1 MNVTL
6 TDGGR
11 SSAPGRFGL
20 VVFAFLLLAVI
31 GCGGPA
37 VPASDVAGAT
47 ELLKRSLDDWK
58 AGKTTDELAGGK
70 PPVFVAEDLWQKGYK
85 LDSYGIAEPG
95 QMLGTNVR
103 LVVDIEASHPRLGK
117 RKQSQAYLVTTTPA
131 LTISR
136 EDR

>member
-1 MNVTL
+1 MNFTL
-6 TDGGR
+6 SDSAR
-11 SSAPGRFGL
+11 SSAAGRVGL
-20 VVFAFLLLAVI
+20 FVFVLLSLAI
-31 GCGGPA
+31 LGCGGPA

-58 AGKTTDELAGGK
+58 AGKTTDDLAGGK
-70 PPVFVAEDLWQKGYK
+70 PPVFVAEDLWQKGYM
-85 LDSYGIAEPG
+85 LDSYGITEPG

-103 LVVDIEASHPRLGK
+103 LVVDIEASHPTLGK

>member
-1 MNVTL
+1 
-6 TDGGR
+6 
-11 SSAPGRFGL
+11 
-20 VVFAFLLLAVI
+20 
-31 GCGGPA
+31 
-37 VPASDVAGAT
+37 
-47 ELLKRSLDDWK
+47 
-58 AGKTTDELAGGK
+58 LAGGK

-103 LVVDIEASHPRLGK
+103 LVVDIEASHPTLGK